1 MNYSASSIATRQKS
15 ERIIRCCES
24 FYPTIFVYD
33 ASIPVRHIKRPST
46 IFSTLCV
53 VFSVTLNLIGAFG
66 GSSEVGL
73 LSSSL
78 NGASP
83 FSLGALLRKPAIVA
97 QHVQPDG

>member
-1 MNYSASSIATRQKS
+1 MLPAASQRARKASASLDVVNRFIRPFSYTTRPFQ
-15 ERIIRCCES
+15 
-24 FYPTIFVYD
+24 Y
-33 ASIPVRHIKRPST
+33 AIKRPST

-78 NGASP
+78 KGASP

-97 QHVQPDG
+97 QHVQPDGRR